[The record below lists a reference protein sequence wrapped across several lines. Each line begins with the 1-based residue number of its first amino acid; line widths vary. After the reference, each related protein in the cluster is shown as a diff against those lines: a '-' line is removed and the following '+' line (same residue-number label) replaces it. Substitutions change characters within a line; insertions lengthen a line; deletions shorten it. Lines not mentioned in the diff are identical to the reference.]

1 MYFLK
6 VLFYLK
12 CVKIVFFL
20 YFYFLYQ
27 HVKIIRK
34 YYNINLIFFQTMY
47 IFKTYLNIIYMQYQ
61 ADIEQLIEFLFFL
74 QQFSLQ
80 NLIRSSFDI
89 MAVVH
94 F

>member
-1 MYFLK
+1 
-6 VLFYLK
+6 
-12 CVKIVFFL
+12 
-20 YFYFLYQ
+20 
-27 HVKIIRK
+27 
-34 YYNINLIFFQTMY
+34 MY